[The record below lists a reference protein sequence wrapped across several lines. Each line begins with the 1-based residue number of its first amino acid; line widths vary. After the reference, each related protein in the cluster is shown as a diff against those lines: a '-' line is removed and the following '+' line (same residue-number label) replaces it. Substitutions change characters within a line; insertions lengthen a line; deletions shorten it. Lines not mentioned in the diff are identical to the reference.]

1 MRSVVLLSG
10 GIDSTLAL
18 AKAVETQ
25 DEVWTLT
32 VDYGQRH
39 NREIRAAHEIARYY
53 GVPNSVASITGAVFA
68 GSALTDD
75 IDVPEEHAE
84 APDETFVPG
93 RNTVLVSLAAS
104 YAESLGGGCV
114 VIGANAD
121 DADGYPDCRRKFL
134 ESFRDTIS
142 VGTNGRVWLHAPL
155 LSMTKADIVRECR
168 LLGVPIDL
176 TWSCYRG
183 EERPCQRCG
192 ACKSR
197 REAMLCPTS

>member
-39 NREIRAAHEIARYY
+39 NREIRAAHEIARHY
-53 GVPNSVASITGAVFA
+53 GVPNTVASITGAVFA

-93 RNTVLVSLAAS
+93 RNTVLVSLAVS

-168 LLGVPIDL
+168 LLGAPIDL

-183 EERPCQRCG
+183 EEQPCQRCE

-197 REAMLCPTS
+197 QEAMLCPTS